1 MIRLIN
7 GERICLAV
15 HASVSRRRRCRRQL
29 TISRD
34 ALPFGL
40 RRRSKHAARQRRWQ
54 RSWMPPAVVD
64 NAAGTNGNGAECVKE
79 TFDGKYCAE
88 AAKKNGRNAMI

>member
-1 MIRLIN
+1 
-7 GERICLAV
+7 
-15 HASVSRRRRCRRQL
+15 
-29 TISRD
+29 
-34 ALPFGL
+34 
-40 RRRSKHAARQRRWQ
+40 
-54 RSWMPPAVVD
+54 MPPAVVD